1 MLHNDKTDCVLGCVS
16 GKLSHSLH
24 IKIKPW
30 CDFNYGEFIYVDI
43 LYLNVVGIGGFKYWL
58 TIIEH
63 KSHHPLC
70 LSLKLKNDTVDDII
84 VAVTKLEQQCDTHMK
99 IIQCD
104 GAGEF
109 IGKHRKLSKFCKEKG
124 IHLQWFACSEH
135 KQNTITERY
144 NRTSQEGIRSNLHSG
159 RCPDFFWPEAA
170 EFFDLCYQ
178 STVHGD
184 AKISPLQYGCLLHVG
199 PNCEEIFRVC

>member
-1 MLHNDKTDCVLGCVS
+1 MILLL
-16 GKLSHSLH
+16 LSRN
-24 IKIKPW
+24 W
-30 CDFNYGEFIYVDI
+30 NNNG
-43 LYLNVVGIGGFKYWL
+43 
-58 TIIEH
+58 
-63 KSHHPLC
+63 
-70 LSLKLKNDTVDDII
+70 DTRV
-84 VAVTKLEQQCDTHMK
+84 K

-109 IGKHRKLSKFCKEKG
+109 IGKHGKLSKFCKEKG
-124 IHLQWFACSEH
+124 IHLQWSARSEH
-135 KQNTITERY
+135 EQNAIAEKY

-184 AKISPLQYGCLLHVG
+184 AKISPMEAL
-199 PNCEEIFRVC
+199 FKT